1 VRSIEA
7 EDGWLMGLE
16 GPIRPKVL
24 LKLWLIIWQSQFQS
38 QIHIVFCVIL
48 MITTPIPIISSLI
61 KPLGFHEYSLPR
73 SKTFADK
80 NSQQIDHAI
89 IL

>member
-1 VRSIEA
+1 
-7 EDGWLMGLE
+7 
-16 GPIRPKVL
+16 
-24 LKLWLIIWQSQFQS
+24 
-38 QIHIVFCVIL
+38 

-61 KPLGFHEYSLPR
+61 KALGFHEYSLPR

-80 NSQQIDHAI
+80 KSQQIDHAI